1 MNLRV
6 KIYQAMGVP
15 SFPQHLNDG
24 KVPSYAQYARK
35 RKTPWKE
42 KDQAK
47 VQ

>member
-1 MNLRV
+1 
-6 KIYQAMGVP
+6 MGVP